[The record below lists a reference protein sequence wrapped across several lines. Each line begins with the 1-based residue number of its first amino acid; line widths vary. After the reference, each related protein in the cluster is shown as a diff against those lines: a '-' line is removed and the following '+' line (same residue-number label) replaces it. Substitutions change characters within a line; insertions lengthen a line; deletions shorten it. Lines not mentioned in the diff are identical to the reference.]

1 MSGFF
6 IAMNKRR
13 WINIVALCGASAVA
27 LGAFAAHGLKAVLT
41 DASMQTYQTAVQY
54 HFIHTL
60 ALLAIVSLPLAGRAP
75 LLAARSFLTGI
86 VLFSGS
92 LYTLALTGIGGL
104 GMITPFGGVAFIV
117 GWLLL
122 ITPKSTQD

>member
-1 MSGFF
+1 
-6 IAMNKRR
+6 MNKRR

-60 ALLAIVSLPLAGRAP
+60 ALLAIVSLPLTRRAP
-75 LLAARSFLTGI
+75 LWAARSFLTGI

-92 LYTLALTGIGGL
+92 LYALALTGIGGL
-104 GMITPFGGVAFIV
+104 GMVTPFGGVAFIV